1 MNRRLLLAT
10 ACLAL
15 LAATSGCLGFGTGP
29 VPQDRIDSDPAADY
43 AWESNRTVHV
53 TIQPNTQ
60 FRTVLQTNGTTLELF
75 RRDGFGG
82 TNPLSVQAVR
92 YRYPNGT
99 VVTGSEIRER
109 GGEIRR
115 TRDETIVTLP
125 EGAPPQ
131 GGELAFTSG
140 GTPKRFTLPTYVE
153 GTYEVVL
160 PPDRRLEFPIFGQV
174 SPGNY
179 ETSLDDRG
187 RVHVVWDEPVTAE
200 TISVQFY
207 LQRDLYI
214 FGGIV
219 ALVALIG
226 VGGFLYYRRQIQVL
240 REQRK
245 EMGIDV
251 ETEIDD
257 DDGPPPGMR

>member
-1 MNRRLLLAT
+1 MNRRLLLTT

-15 LAATSGCLGFGTGP
+15 LVVSSGCLGIGTGP
-29 VPQDRIDSDPAADY
+29 VSQERIDSDPAADY
-43 AWESNRTVHV
+43 TWGANRTVHV

-60 FRTVLQTNGTTLELF
+60 FRAVMETNDTTLELY

-99 VVTGSEIRER
+99 VVTGSEIRAR
-109 GGEIRR
+109 GGEITR
-115 TRDETIVTLP
+115 TREETIVTLP
-125 EGAPPQ
+125 SDAPPR

-140 GTPKRFTLPTYVE
+140 GTPKRFTLPTYLD

-160 PPDRRLEFPIFGQV
+160 PPDRRLDFPVFGQV

-179 ETSLDDRG
+179 ETSIDDAG
-187 RVHVVWDEPVTAE
+187 RVHVVWAEPVTAE
-200 TISVQFY
+200 TVSVQFY

-214 FGGIV
+214 FAGIV
-219 ALVALIG
+219 ALVGVVGIG
-226 VGGFLYYRRQIQVL
+226 GLLYYRRQIQVL
-240 REQRK
+240 REQRR
-245 EMGIDV
+245 EMGVDV
-251 ETEIDD
+251 ETEIEDD
-257 DDGPPPGMR
+257 DDPPPGMR